1 MKKVL
6 HFFKLLLPKNIN
18 IFSNNTT
25 IKNVKNSE
33 IILDNSYHK
42 GDLVNKTV
50 PFSTLDLKISDFT
63 FNVNLNE
70 DLYYEER
77 LLRNNYQITD
87 EDSLKSFFEEREIGQ
102 NVNEI
107 LQTENR
113 IVILGNPGIGKTV
126 ELNHLFIYFWKEKE
140 KKGIIPFYLNIKNFT
155 DNTDIENLINFPN
168 WRLIENPCFI
178 IDGLDEI
185 SNLNNFIS
193 KLELFLTYNKK
204 VKIILSCRTNIY
216 EKFMINISESKHYF
230 LEPLTDK
237 QINNILKRNFSVE
250 INIEVLN
257 KFRVFLENPFTLN
270 LFGSYYQEN
279 GRFPNTVSE
288 AFELSI
294 QKELN
299 LTKEK
304 FKNRITIDIPFVKK
318 DLMKVA
324 FVNELMQQNQINEDY
339 LSELIERDYKPVF
352 EELPFLDKL
361 PHSANF
367 VFRHKNYQEFFAA
380 KFLSEKEADEII
392 SIIKINDEINKTK
405 PSLFNTITFLLNI
418 LDEDKFKKIKE
429 WLLDNE
435 PEILFLTEK
444 DRIPRETQK
453 EIFRK
458 YFTDISFEKT
468 FWFGRNRRFSM
479 EKMADFADI
488 DFLLDV
494 IRKKEHFRAV
504 YSAVDILNYIDDTEK
519 EDEIKNLITELIFKD
534 KEYCKEALRTFKER
548 NYHIKEKKLFYEVT
562 EFFKND
568 LNPDLNHQIISML
581 ADFDNIDEYFDILKI
596 CLKNLYEIKPE
607 RIEDNTIRGTEWIL
621 EKLFLNINKP
631 EHLIEI
637 IKILYNPNYN
647 LKFDNFFNKDFEKKL
662 QRKIKSFVNNEPK
675 IIVSIIQAVFPLD
688 DFIFYKDDFLIKIIN
703 ENNSHEIVFQF
714 LLENYGINSNTSHA
728 LSLLFT
734 EKKLNYFIDKFKND
748 DLKLNDNYN
757 LESFRNHLSHYNFVL
772 AKKLEKELIING
784 YKFREL
790 IITDEERVINNIK
803 YKNFVQENFE
813 ILFNKVKLKEEI
825 IKIFN
830 ENKVQ
835 EMSWSKI
842 HDIIWKWYDITHF
855 HGIQNSVFGFIQN
868 RVRNHDKTKEQILSY
883 VDLDINLI
891 YEIKNKIKNRR
902 SEGFEVKPEHIEYI
916 KKQSIIA
923 SENFDYDNVLKIE
936 SEDRTIFKNGYH
948 ILKMLY
954 FFDKEYNINYKKEF
968 YLQTLRYCNI
978 HGSAE
983 DNFEFIFERVNDK
996 QIFDKTIVHNINS
1009 EQLDYSSL
1017 NNHIDYAIENKL
1029 HDTYYKIEDF
1039 IINNNYI
1046 FGNKEFLKRFTDL
1059 LPSND
1064 KLRFLKKCCENP
1076 NEYLCWQAVKL
1087 MKEKSIGKD
1096 FLHKLAKDYIESG
1109 DENYFSNALDL
1120 LFYLND
1126 LEALDVYL
1134 KFLRKFSVNAT
1145 DLSDDFLLNT
1155 SNFQNFEKLNLLK
1168 EIFDIIYDEKNKG
1181 TFDYHHSK
1189 VNLENLIS
1197 NLSYTKEGYNAVQKI
1212 IKEIKIVINN
1222 KESKF
1227 FYINHLIDLSEQTY
1241 YNSLAKPLTFHQAKD
1256 FLTKL

>member
-1 MKKVL
+1 MNSKYYEPR
-6 HFFKLLLPKNIN
+6 F
-18 IFSNNTT
+18 
-25 IKNVKNSE
+25 IKNSKNNIELLFSE
-33 IILDNSYHK
+33 EESKQTL
-42 GDLVNKTV
+42 
-50 PFSTLDLKISDFT
+50 LDLSKKNDKI
-63 FNVNLNE
+63 VL
-70 DLYYEER
+70 
-77 LLRNNYQITD
+77 
-87 EDSLKSFFEEREIGQ
+87 
-102 NVNEI
+102 
-107 LQTENR
+107 
-113 IVILGNPGIGKTV
+113 LGNPGIGKTTELLLLFEKLWELKDV
-126 ELNHLFIYFWKEKE
+126 ELNFPFFINLKNFRLSTEFEDLILFEEWKELPS
-140 KKGIIPFYLNIKNFT
+140 IT
-155 DNTDIENLINFPN
+155 
-168 WRLIENPCFI
+168 FI
-178 IDGLDEI
+178 LDGLDEI
-185 SNLNNFIS
+185 SNINDFIS
-193 KLELFLTYNKK
+193 ELEIFLKK
-204 VKIILSCRTNIY
+204 YEDKKINVVISCRTNIY
-216 EKFMINISESKHYF
+216 EKYIVKIFGFKYF
-230 LEPLTDK
+230 YLDSLNDK
-237 QINNILKRNFSVE
+237 QINKILENKFSIQISYKE
-250 INIEVLN
+250 LD

-279 GRFPNTVSE
+279 GKFPNTISE

-304 FKNRITIDIPFVKK
+304 FKNRITVDIPFVKK

-1029 HDTYYKIEDF
+1029 HDTYYKIEDY

-1046 FGNKEFLKRFTDL
+1046 HGNKEFLKRFTDL
-1059 LPSND
+1059 LPTND
-1064 KLRFLKKCCENP
+1064 KLRFLKRCCENP
-1076 NEYLCWQAVKL
+1076 NKYLCWQAVQL
-1087 MKEKSIGKD
+1087 MKEKSIGMD
-1096 FLHKLAKDYIESG
+1096 FLHQLAKDYIANGNEH
-1109 DENYFSNALDL
+1109 YFSNALDL

-1134 KFLRKFSVNAT
+1134 KFLRKFAVNAT

-1189 VNLENLIS
+1189 ANLENLIS
-1197 NLSYTKEGYNAVQKI
+1197 NLSYTKEGYNAVQKVL
-1212 IKEIKIVINN
+1212 KEIKFGINN

-1227 FYINHLIDLSEQTY
+1227 FYINHLIDSSEQTY

>member
-1 MKKVL
+1 MNSKYYEPR
-6 HFFKLLLPKNIN
+6 F
-18 IFSNNTT
+18 
-25 IKNVKNSE
+25 IKNSKNNIELLFSE
-33 IILDNSYHK
+33 EESKQTL
-42 GDLVNKTV
+42 
-50 PFSTLDLKISDFT
+50 LDLSKKNDKI
-63 FNVNLNE
+63 VL
-70 DLYYEER
+70 
-77 LLRNNYQITD
+77 
-87 EDSLKSFFEEREIGQ
+87 
-102 NVNEI
+102 
-107 LQTENR
+107 
-113 IVILGNPGIGKTV
+113 LGNPGIGKTTELLLLFEKLWELKDV
-126 ELNHLFIYFWKEKE
+126 ELNFPFFINLKNFRLSTEFEDLILFEEWKELPS
-140 KKGIIPFYLNIKNFT
+140 IT
-155 DNTDIENLINFPN
+155 
-168 WRLIENPCFI
+168 FI
-178 IDGLDEI
+178 LDGLDEI
-185 SNLNNFIS
+185 SNINDFIS
-193 KLELFLTYNKK
+193 ELEIFLKK
-204 VKIILSCRTNIY
+204 YEDKKINVVISCRTNIY
-216 EKFMINISESKHYF
+216 EKYIVKIFGFKYF
-230 LEPLTDK
+230 YLDSLNDK
-237 QINNILKRNFSVE
+237 QINKILENKFSIQISYKE
-250 INIEVLN
+250 LD

-279 GRFPNTVSE
+279 GKFPNTISE

-304 FKNRITIDIPFVKK
+304 FKNRITVDIPFVKK

-380 KFLSEKEADEII
+380 KFLSEKEAVEII
-392 SIIKINDEINKTK
+392 SIIKINEEINKTK

-468 FWFGRNRRFSM
+468 FWFGKNRRFSM

-519 EDEIKNLITELIFKD
+519 EDEIKKLITELIFKD
-534 KEYCKEALRTFKER
+534 KEYCKEALRTFKKR
-548 NYHIKEKKLFYEVT
+548 NYHLKEKELFNEVT
-562 EFFKND
+562 DFFKND
-568 LNPDLNHQIISML
+568 FNPDFNHQIISML
-581 ADFDNIDEYFDILKI
+581 ADFDNIDEYFYILI
-596 CLKNLYEIKPE
+596 NCLKNLYEIKPE

-637 IKILYNPNYN
+637 IKILYNPNYK
-647 LKFDNFFNKDFEKKL
+647 LKLDNFFNKDFEKKL

-734 EKKLNYFIDKFKND
+734 EKKLNYFIDKFKKD

-757 LESFRNHLSHYNFVL
+757 LESFRNHLSHYNYVL

-790 IITDEERVINNIK
+790 FITDEERVNNNIK

-883 VDLDINLI
+883 VDRDINLI

-996 QIFDKTIVHNINS
+996 QTFDKTIVHNINS

-1046 FGNKEFLKRFTDL
+1046 HGNKEFLKRFTDL
-1059 LPSND
+1059 LPTND
-1064 KLRFLKKCCENP
+1064 KLRFLKRCCENP
-1076 NEYLCWQAVKL
+1076 NKYLCWQAVQL
-1087 MKEKSIGKD
+1087 MKEKSIGMD
-1096 FLHKLAKDYIESG
+1096 FLHQLAKDYIANGNEH
-1109 DENYFSNALDL
+1109 YFSNALDL

-1134 KFLRKFSVNAT
+1134 KFLRKFAVNAT

-1189 VNLENLIS
+1189 ANLENLIS
-1197 NLSYTKEGYNAVQKI
+1197 NLSYTKEGYNAVQKVL
-1212 IKEIKIVINN
+1212 KEIKFGINN

-1227 FYINHLIDLSEQTY
+1227 FYINHLIDSSEQTY
-1241 YNSLAKPLTFHQAKD
+1241 YNSLVIPLSFSEAKEIVNK
-1256 FLTKL
+1256 KNN

>member
-1 MKKVL
+1 MNSKYYEPR
-6 HFFKLLLPKNIN
+6 F
-18 IFSNNTT
+18 
-25 IKNVKNSE
+25 IKNSKNNIELLFSE
-33 IILDNSYHK
+33 EESKQTL
-42 GDLVNKTV
+42 
-50 PFSTLDLKISDFT
+50 LDLSKKNDKI
-63 FNVNLNE
+63 VL
-70 DLYYEER
+70 
-77 LLRNNYQITD
+77 
-87 EDSLKSFFEEREIGQ
+87 
-102 NVNEI
+102 
-107 LQTENR
+107 
-113 IVILGNPGIGKTV
+113 LGNPGIGKTTELLLLFEKLWELKDV
-126 ELNHLFIYFWKEKE
+126 ELNFPFFINLKNFRLSTEFEDLILFEEWKELPS
-140 KKGIIPFYLNIKNFT
+140 IT
-155 DNTDIENLINFPN
+155 
-168 WRLIENPCFI
+168 FI
-178 IDGLDEI
+178 LDGLDEI
-185 SNLNNFIS
+185 SNINDFIS
-193 KLELFLTYNKK
+193 ELEIFLKK
-204 VKIILSCRTNIY
+204 YEDKKINVVISCRTNIY
-216 EKFMINISESKHYF
+216 EKYIVKIFGFKYF
-230 LEPLTDK
+230 YLDSLNDK
-237 QINNILKRNFSVE
+237 QINKILENKFSIQISYKE
-250 INIEVLN
+250 LD

-279 GRFPNTVSE
+279 GRFPNTISE

-304 FKNRITIDIPFVKK
+304 FKNRITVDIPFVKK

-1059 LPSND
+1059 LPTND

-1096 FLHKLAKDYIESG
+1096 FLHKLAKDYIERG

>member
-1 MKKVL
+1 MNSKYYEPR
-6 HFFKLLLPKNIN
+6 F
-18 IFSNNTT
+18 
-25 IKNVKNSE
+25 IKNSKNNIELLFSE
-33 IILDNSYHK
+33 EESKQTL
-42 GDLVNKTV
+42 
-50 PFSTLDLKISDFT
+50 LDLSKNNDKI
-63 FNVNLNE
+63 VL
-70 DLYYEER
+70 
-77 LLRNNYQITD
+77 
-87 EDSLKSFFEEREIGQ
+87 
-102 NVNEI
+102 
-107 LQTENR
+107 
-113 IVILGNPGIGKTV
+113 LGNPGIGKTTELLLLFEKLWELKDV
-126 ELNHLFIYFWKEKE
+126 ELNFPFFINLKNFRLSTEFEDLILFEEWKELPS
-140 KKGIIPFYLNIKNFT
+140 IT
-155 DNTDIENLINFPN
+155 
-168 WRLIENPCFI
+168 FI
-178 IDGLDEI
+178 LDGLDEI
-185 SNLNNFIS
+185 SNINDFIS
-193 KLELFLTYNKK
+193 ELEIFLKK
-204 VKIILSCRTNIY
+204 YEDKKINVVISCRTNIY
-216 EKFMINISESKHYF
+216 EKYIVKIFGFKYF
-230 LEPLTDK
+230 YLDSLNDK
-237 QINNILKRNFSVE
+237 QINKILENKFSIQISYKE
-250 INIEVLN
+250 LD

-279 GRFPNTVSE
+279 GRFPNTISE

-304 FKNRITIDIPFVKK
+304 FKNRITVDIPFVKK

-631 EHLIEI
+631 EHFIEI
-637 IKILYNPNYN
+637 IKILYNPNYK

-675 IIVSIIQAVFPLD
+675 IIVYIIQAVFPLD

-703 ENNSHEIVFQF
+703 ENNSQEIVFQF
-714 LLENYGINSNTSHA
+714 ILENYGINSNTSHA

-1059 LPSND
+1059 LPTND

-1096 FLHKLAKDYIESG
+1096 FLHQLAKDYIERG

-1189 VNLENLIS
+1189 ANLENLIS
-1197 NLSYTKEGYNAVQKI
+1197 NLSYTKEGYNAVQKVL
-1212 IKEIKIVINN
+1212 KEIKFGINN

-1227 FYINHLIDLSEQTY
+1227 FYINHLIDSSEQTY

>member
-1 MKKVL
+1 MNSKYYEPR
-6 HFFKLLLPKNIN
+6 F
-18 IFSNNTT
+18 
-25 IKNVKNSE
+25 IKNSKNNIELLFSE
-33 IILDNSYHK
+33 EESKQTL
-42 GDLVNKTV
+42 
-50 PFSTLDLKISDFT
+50 LDLSKKNDKI
-63 FNVNLNE
+63 VL
-70 DLYYEER
+70 
-77 LLRNNYQITD
+77 
-87 EDSLKSFFEEREIGQ
+87 
-102 NVNEI
+102 
-107 LQTENR
+107 
-113 IVILGNPGIGKTV
+113 LGNPGIGKTTELLLLFEKLWELKDV
-126 ELNHLFIYFWKEKE
+126 ELNFPFFINLKNFRLSTEFEDLILFEEWKELPS
-140 KKGIIPFYLNIKNFT
+140 IT
-155 DNTDIENLINFPN
+155 
-168 WRLIENPCFI
+168 FI
-178 IDGLDEI
+178 LDGLDEI
-185 SNLNNFIS
+185 SNINDFIS
-193 KLELFLTYNKK
+193 ELEIFLKK
-204 VKIILSCRTNIY
+204 YEDKKINVVISCRTNIY
-216 EKFMINISESKHYF
+216 EKYIVKIFGFKYF
-230 LEPLTDK
+230 YLDSLNDK
-237 QINNILKRNFSVE
+237 QINKILENKFSIQISYKE
-250 INIEVLN
+250 LD

-279 GRFPNTVSE
+279 GRFPNTISE

-304 FKNRITIDIPFVKK
+304 FKNRITVDIPFVKK

-772 AKKLEKELIING
+772 AKKLEKELFING

-1059 LPSND
+1059 LPTND

-1096 FLHKLAKDYIESG
+1096 FLHKLAKDYIERG

>member
-1 MKKVL
+1 MNSKYYEPR
-6 HFFKLLLPKNIN
+6 F
-18 IFSNNTT
+18 
-25 IKNVKNSE
+25 IKNSKNNIELLFSE
-33 IILDNSYHK
+33 EESKQTL
-42 GDLVNKTV
+42 
-50 PFSTLDLKISDFT
+50 LDLSKNNDKI
-63 FNVNLNE
+63 VL
-70 DLYYEER
+70 
-77 LLRNNYQITD
+77 
-87 EDSLKSFFEEREIGQ
+87 
-102 NVNEI
+102 
-107 LQTENR
+107 
-113 IVILGNPGIGKTV
+113 LGNPGIGKTTELLLLFEKLWELKDV
-126 ELNHLFIYFWKEKE
+126 ELNFPFFINLKNFRLSTEFEDLILFEEWKELPS
-140 KKGIIPFYLNIKNFT
+140 IT
-155 DNTDIENLINFPN
+155 
-168 WRLIENPCFI
+168 FI
-178 IDGLDEI
+178 LDGLDEI
-185 SNLNNFIS
+185 SNINDFIS
-193 KLELFLTYNKK
+193 ELEIFLKK
-204 VKIILSCRTNIY
+204 YEDKKINVVISCRTNIY
-216 EKFMINISESKHYF
+216 EKYIVKIFGFKYF
-230 LEPLTDK
+230 YLDSLNDK
-237 QINNILKRNFSVE
+237 QINKILENKFSIQISYKE
-250 INIEVLN
+250 LD

-279 GRFPNTVSE
+279 GKFPNTISE

-304 FKNRITIDIPFVKK
+304 FKNRITVDIPFVKK
-318 DLMKVA
+318 DLKKVA
-324 FVNELMQQNQINEDY
+324 FVNELMQQNQINEDH
-339 LSELIERDYKPVF
+339 LSELIKRDYKPVF

-392 SIIKINDEINKTK
+392 SIIKINDEINKTI

-418 LDEDKFKKIKE
+418 LDEDKFEKIKE

-458 YFTDISFEKT
+458 YFTDISFEKS

-494 IRKKEHFRAV
+494 IRKNEHYRAV
-504 YSAVDILNYIDDTEK
+504 YSAIDILNYIDDTEK
-519 EDEIKNLITELIFKD
+519 EDEIQKLITELIFKD

-548 NYHIKEKKLFYEVT
+548 NYHLKEKKLFYEIT

-568 LNPDLNHQIISML
+568 FDPDLNHQIISML
-581 ADFDNIDEYFDILKI
+581 ADFDNIDEYFYILKN

-621 EKLFLNINKP
+621 EKLFLKINKL

-637 IKILYNPNYN
+637 IKILYNPNYK
-647 LKFDNFFNKDFEKKL
+647 LKLDNFFNKDFEIKL
-662 QRKIKSFVNNEPK
+662 QGKIKLFVNNEPK
-675 IIVSIIQAVFPLD
+675 IIVYIIQAVFPLD

-734 EKKLNYFIDKFKND
+734 EKKLNYFINKFKND
-748 DLKLNDNYN
+748 ELKLNDSYN
-757 LESFRNHLSHYNFVL
+757 MESFRNHLSHYNYVL

-790 IITDEERVINNIK
+790 FITDEERVINNIK

-883 VDLDINLI
+883 VDQDINLI

-936 SEDRTIFKNGYH
+936 SEDRTIFKNDYH

-954 FFDKEYNINYKKEF
+954 FFDKEYNIYYKKEF

-978 HGSAE
+978 HGSVE

-996 QIFDKTIVHNINS
+996 QTFDKTIVHNINS

-1046 FGNKEFLKRFTDL
+1046 HGNKEFLKRFTDL
-1059 LPSND
+1059 LPTND
-1064 KLRFLKKCCENP
+1064 KLRFLKRCCENP
-1076 NEYLCWQAVKL
+1076 IKYLCWQAVQL
-1087 MKEKSIGKD
+1087 MKEKSIGMD
-1096 FLHKLAKDYIESG
+1096 FLHQLAKDYIANGNEH
-1109 DENYFSNALDL
+1109 YFSNALDL

-1134 KFLRKFSVNAT
+1134 KFLRKFAVNAT
-1145 DLSDDFLLNT
+1145 DLRDDFLLNT

-1189 VNLENLIS
+1189 ANLENLIS
-1197 NLSYTKEGYNAVQKI
+1197 NLSYTKEGYNAVQKVL
-1212 IKEIKIVINN
+1212 KEIKFGINN

-1227 FYINHLIDLSEQTY
+1227 FYINHLIDSSEQTY
-1241 YNSLAKPLTFHQAKD
+1241 YNSLVIPLSFSEAKEIVNK
-1256 FLTKL
+1256 KNN

>member
-1 MKKVL
+1 MNSKYYEPR
-6 HFFKLLLPKNIN
+6 F
-18 IFSNNTT
+18 
-25 IKNVKNSE
+25 IKNSKNNIELLFSE
-33 IILDNSYHK
+33 EESKQTL
-42 GDLVNKTV
+42 
-50 PFSTLDLKISDFT
+50 LDLSKKNDKI
-63 FNVNLNE
+63 VL
-70 DLYYEER
+70 
-77 LLRNNYQITD
+77 
-87 EDSLKSFFEEREIGQ
+87 
-102 NVNEI
+102 
-107 LQTENR
+107 
-113 IVILGNPGIGKTV
+113 LGNPGIGKTTELLLLFEKLWELKDV
-126 ELNHLFIYFWKEKE
+126 ELNFPFFINLKNFRLSTEFEDLILFEEWKELPS
-140 KKGIIPFYLNIKNFT
+140 IT
-155 DNTDIENLINFPN
+155 
-168 WRLIENPCFI
+168 FI
-178 IDGLDEI
+178 LDGLDEI
-185 SNLNNFIS
+185 SNINDFIS
-193 KLELFLTYNKK
+193 ELEIFLKK
-204 VKIILSCRTNIY
+204 YEDKKINVVISCRTNIY
-216 EKFMINISESKHYF
+216 EKYIVKIFGFKYF
-230 LEPLTDK
+230 YLDSLNDK
-237 QINNILKRNFSVE
+237 QINKILENKFSIQISYKE
-250 INIEVLN
+250 LD

-279 GRFPNTVSE
+279 GRFPNTISE

-304 FKNRITIDIPFVKK
+304 FKNRITVDIPFVKK

-883 VDLDINLI
+883 VNRDINLI

-1059 LPSND
+1059 LPTND
-1064 KLRFLKKCCENP
+1064 RLRFLKKCCENP

-1096 FLHKLAKDYIESG
+1096 FLHQLAKDYIERG

>member
-1 MKKVL
+1 MNSKYYEPR
-6 HFFKLLLPKNIN
+6 F
-18 IFSNNTT
+18 
-25 IKNVKNSE
+25 IKNSKNNIELLFSE
-33 IILDNSYHK
+33 EESKQTL
-42 GDLVNKTV
+42 
-50 PFSTLDLKISDFT
+50 LDLSKKNDKI
-63 FNVNLNE
+63 VL
-70 DLYYEER
+70 
-77 LLRNNYQITD
+77 
-87 EDSLKSFFEEREIGQ
+87 
-102 NVNEI
+102 
-107 LQTENR
+107 
-113 IVILGNPGIGKTV
+113 LGNPGIGKTTELLLLFEKLWELKDV
-126 ELNHLFIYFWKEKE
+126 ELNFPFFINLKNFRLSTEFEDLILFEEWKELPS
-140 KKGIIPFYLNIKNFT
+140 IT
-155 DNTDIENLINFPN
+155 
-168 WRLIENPCFI
+168 FI
-178 IDGLDEI
+178 LDGLDEI
-185 SNLNNFIS
+185 SNINDFIS
-193 KLELFLTYNKK
+193 ELEIFLKK
-204 VKIILSCRTNIY
+204 YEDKKINVVISCRTNIY
-216 EKFMINISESKHYF
+216 EKYIVKIFGFKYF
-230 LEPLTDK
+230 YLDSLNDK
-237 QINNILKRNFSVE
+237 QINKILENKFSIQISYKE
-250 INIEVLN
+250 LD

-279 GRFPNTVSE
+279 GKFPNTISE

-304 FKNRITIDIPFVKK
+304 FKNRITVDIPFVKK

-380 KFLSEKEADEII
+380 KFLSEKEAVEII
-392 SIIKINDEINKTK
+392 SIIKINEEINKTK

-468 FWFGRNRRFSM
+468 FWFGKNRRFSM

-519 EDEIKNLITELIFKD
+519 EDEIKKLITELIFKD
-534 KEYCKEALRTFKER
+534 KEYCKEALRTFKKR
-548 NYHIKEKKLFYEVT
+548 NYHLKEKELFNEVT
-562 EFFKND
+562 DFFKND
-568 LNPDLNHQIISML
+568 FNPDFNHQIISML
-581 ADFDNIDEYFDILKI
+581 ADFDNIDEYFYILI
-596 CLKNLYEIKPE
+596 NCLKNLYEIKPE

-637 IKILYNPNYN
+637 IKILYNPNYK
-647 LKFDNFFNKDFEKKL
+647 LKLDNFFNKDFEKKL

-883 VDLDINLI
+883 VDRDINLI

-996 QIFDKTIVHNINS
+996 QTFDKTIVHNINS

-1046 FGNKEFLKRFTDL
+1046 HGNKEFLKRFTDL
-1059 LPSND
+1059 LPTND
-1064 KLRFLKKCCENP
+1064 KLRFLKRCCENP
-1076 NEYLCWQAVKL
+1076 NKYLCWQAVQL
-1087 MKEKSIGKD
+1087 MKEKSIGMD
-1096 FLHKLAKDYIESG
+1096 FLHQLAKDYIANGNEH
-1109 DENYFSNALDL
+1109 YFSNALDL

-1134 KFLRKFSVNAT
+1134 KFLRKFAVNAT

-1189 VNLENLIS
+1189 ANLENLIS
-1197 NLSYTKEGYNAVQKI
+1197 NLSYTKEGYNAVQKVL
-1212 IKEIKIVINN
+1212 KEIKFGINN

-1227 FYINHLIDLSEQTY
+1227 FYINHLIDSSEQTY
-1241 YNSLAKPLTFHQAKD
+1241 YNSLVIPLSFSEAKEIVNK
-1256 FLTKL
+1256 KNN

>member
-1 MKKVL
+1 MNSKYYEPR
-6 HFFKLLLPKNIN
+6 F
-18 IFSNNTT
+18 
-25 IKNVKNSE
+25 IKNSKNNIELLFSE
-33 IILDNSYHK
+33 EESKQTL
-42 GDLVNKTV
+42 
-50 PFSTLDLKISDFT
+50 LDLSKKNDKI
-63 FNVNLNE
+63 VL
-70 DLYYEER
+70 
-77 LLRNNYQITD
+77 
-87 EDSLKSFFEEREIGQ
+87 
-102 NVNEI
+102 
-107 LQTENR
+107 
-113 IVILGNPGIGKTV
+113 LGNPGIGKTTELLLLFEKLWELKDV
-126 ELNHLFIYFWKEKE
+126 ELNFPFFINLKNFRLSTEFEDLILFEEWKELPS
-140 KKGIIPFYLNIKNFT
+140 IT
-155 DNTDIENLINFPN
+155 
-168 WRLIENPCFI
+168 FI
-178 IDGLDEI
+178 LDGLDEI
-185 SNLNNFIS
+185 SNINDFIS
-193 KLELFLTYNKK
+193 ELEIFLKK
-204 VKIILSCRTNIY
+204 YEDKKINVVISCRTNIY
-216 EKFMINISESKHYF
+216 EKYIVKIFGFKYF
-230 LEPLTDK
+230 YLDSLNDK
-237 QINNILKRNFSVE
+237 QINKILENKFSIQISYKE
-250 INIEVLN
+250 LD

-279 GRFPNTVSE
+279 GKFPNTISE

-304 FKNRITIDIPFVKK
+304 FKNRITVDIPFVKK

-380 KFLSEKEADEII
+380 KFLSEKEAVEII
-392 SIIKINDEINKTK
+392 SIIKINEEINKTK

-468 FWFGRNRRFSM
+468 FWFGKNRRFSM

-519 EDEIKNLITELIFKD
+519 EDEIKKLITELIFKD
-534 KEYCKEALRTFKER
+534 KEYCKEALRTFKKR
-548 NYHIKEKKLFYEVT
+548 NYHLKEKELFNEVT
-562 EFFKND
+562 DFFKND
-568 LNPDLNHQIISML
+568 FNPDFNHQIISML
-581 ADFDNIDEYFDILKI
+581 ADFDNIDEYFYILI
-596 CLKNLYEIKPE
+596 NCLKNLYEIKPE

-637 IKILYNPNYN
+637 IKILYNPNYK
-647 LKFDNFFNKDFEKKL
+647 LKLDNFFNKDFEKKL

-734 EKKLNYFIDKFKND
+734 EKKLNYFIDKFKKD

-757 LESFRNHLSHYNFVL
+757 LESFRNHLSHYNYVL

-790 IITDEERVINNIK
+790 FITDEERVNNNIK

-883 VDLDINLI
+883 VDRDINLI

-996 QIFDKTIVHNINS
+996 QTFDKTIVHNINS

-1046 FGNKEFLKRFTDL
+1046 HGNKEFLKRFTDL
-1059 LPSND
+1059 LPTND
-1064 KLRFLKKCCENP
+1064 KLRFLKRCCENP
-1076 NEYLCWQAVKL
+1076 NKYLCWQAVQL
-1087 MKEKSIGKD
+1087 MKEKSIGMD
-1096 FLHKLAKDYIESG
+1096 FLHQLAKDYIANGNEH
-1109 DENYFSNALDL
+1109 YFSNALDL

-1134 KFLRKFSVNAT
+1134 KFLRKFAVNAT

-1189 VNLENLIS
+1189 ANLENLIS
-1197 NLSYTKEGYNAVQKI
+1197 NLSYTKEGYNAVQKVL
-1212 IKEIKIVINN
+1212 KEIKFGINN

-1227 FYINHLIDLSEQTY
+1227 FYINHLIDSSEQTY

>member
-1 MKKVL
+1 MNSKYYEPR
-6 HFFKLLLPKNIN
+6 F
-18 IFSNNTT
+18 
-25 IKNVKNSE
+25 IKNSKNNIELLFSE
-33 IILDNSYHK
+33 EESKQTL
-42 GDLVNKTV
+42 
-50 PFSTLDLKISDFT
+50 LDLSKKNDKI
-63 FNVNLNE
+63 VL
-70 DLYYEER
+70 
-77 LLRNNYQITD
+77 
-87 EDSLKSFFEEREIGQ
+87 
-102 NVNEI
+102 
-107 LQTENR
+107 
-113 IVILGNPGIGKTV
+113 LGNPGIGKTTELLLLFEKLWELKDV
-126 ELNHLFIYFWKEKE
+126 ELNFPFFINLKNFRLSTEFEDLILFEEWKELPS
-140 KKGIIPFYLNIKNFT
+140 IT
-155 DNTDIENLINFPN
+155 
-168 WRLIENPCFI
+168 FI
-178 IDGLDEI
+178 LDGLDEI
-185 SNLNNFIS
+185 SNINDFIS
-193 KLELFLTYNKK
+193 ELEIFLKK
-204 VKIILSCRTNIY
+204 YEDKKINVVISCRTNIY
-216 EKFMINISESKHYF
+216 EKYIVKIFGFKYF
-230 LEPLTDK
+230 YLDSLNDK
-237 QINNILKRNFSVE
+237 QINKILENKFSIQISYKE
-250 INIEVLN
+250 LD

-279 GRFPNTVSE
+279 GRFPNTISE

-304 FKNRITIDIPFVKK
+304 FKNRITVDIPFVKK

-1059 LPSND
+1059 LPTND

-1096 FLHKLAKDYIESG
+1096 FLHQLAKDYIERG